1 MALLAP
7 PLVILTD
14 ELVPEVD
21 GLGVALYRLGQPTLP
36 LVEDAPEKAKS
47 TESHDRRKL
56 AIAWVCM
63 FETYFSFLKG
73 KISTTS

>member
-1 MALLAP
+1 MRLFGP
-7 PLVILTD
+7 IGTPLITLTD

-21 GLGVALYRLGQPTLP
+21 GLGVALYRLGQPSLP

-56 AIAWVCM
+56 AITCVCV
-63 FETYFSFLKG
+63 YV
-73 KISTTS
+73 